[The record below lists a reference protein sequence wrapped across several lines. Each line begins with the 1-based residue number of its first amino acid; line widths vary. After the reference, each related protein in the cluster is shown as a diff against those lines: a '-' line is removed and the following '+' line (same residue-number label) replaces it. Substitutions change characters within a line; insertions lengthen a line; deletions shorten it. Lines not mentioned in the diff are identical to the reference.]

1 MEIKIV
7 KIIQTRYKDA
17 TDYPVSYGQRY
28 CEACGGK
35 LDTGFRCMKC
45 GRQFSPPSNINYIK
59 PDGWEATD
67 DRRLEQEVLDGRM

>member
-7 KIIQTRYKDA
+7 EVIQTHYKDA

-28 CEACGGK
+28 CEACGGE

-45 GRQFSPPSNINYIK
+45 GRQHHPMRSSSVTAPEEK
-59 PDGWEATD
+59 
-67 DRRLEQEVLDGRM
+67 V

>member
-7 KIIQTRYKDA
+7 EIIQTRYKDA

-28 CEACGGK
+28 CEACGGE

-45 GRQFSPPSNINYIK
+45 GRQHHPMRSSSVTVPEEKVRES
-59 PDGWEATD
+59 
-67 DRRLEQEVLDGRM
+67 